1 MGRIDGTSRD
11 NGRPAGVTDAFQVRL
26 HSVEP
31 ILSNRCRNLFSH
43 EDRGPTGADKLKE
56 DGPEVALVFL
66 RFAFPGNGEGLAG
79 GAACPQRPFV
89 GPASKA
95 GGVGPAANPGE
106 EVALGVSAQVL
117 WSHVANRPFIY
128 IPLRYQP
135 LGYQVAQPLGC
146 VGVNFV
152 IVRAH
157 SSIPSVVHR
166 HA

>member
-1 MGRIDGTSRD
+1 MGRIDGTSRN
-11 NGRPAGVTDAFQVRL
+11 NGRPAGVADAFQVST

-66 RFAFPGNGEGLAG
+66 RFTFSGDGEGLAG
-79 GAACPQRPFV
+79 GAARPQRPFV

-95 GGVGPAANPGE
+95 GGVGPAADPGE
-106 EVALGVSAQVL
+106 EVALGVPAQVL

-146 VGVNFV
+146 VGVDFV
-152 IVRAH
+152 IVRIH